1 LASAGDVLRAQRAQE
16 KIVDNLDEKHS
27 VRLQG
32 VLDRLEDE
40 VEKIVGASALT
51 PSEAI
56 AKRVEIETAM
66 RGTFLTYA
74 DESVREYDDIASGV
88 VKMMERIGALEGF
101 VAGDAEVIA
110 QLKRIAFSGYQ
121 DIGARFVDT
130 LANGLYQNVLAGRP
144 RAEIVKEMKE
154 AINGVFVKSDDAEA
168 QRLIEFIK
176 ENQFNP
182 DKYDEVQEATE
193 LLRTQY
199 ARAKPSMKT
208 KTGVNLRRYAYQQ
221 VHDSIMQFN
230 GSFTQAKAQ
239 EAGLNH
245 YQYFGSLVRDSRPF
259 CQEHVGEVMS
269 EERIRE
275 LWGSED
281 WAGKA
286 PGDPFVVRGGYNCRH
301 HFIPVDPDWIT

>member
-1 LASAGDVLRAQRAQE
+1 MASAGDVLRAQRAQE

-27 VRLQG
+27 VRLQD

-56 AKRVEIETAM
+56 AKRVEIEAAM

-88 VKMMERIGALEGF
+88 VRMMERIGALEGF

-121 DIGARFVDT
+121 DVAARFVDT
-130 LANGLYQNVLAGRP
+130 LANGLYQSVLAGRP
-144 RAEIVKEMKE
+144 KSETVKEMKQ
-154 AINGVFVKSDDAEA
+154 AINGVFIKSDSDEA
-168 QRLIEFIK
+168 QRLVDFIK
-176 ENQFNP
+176 ENQFIP
-182 DKYDEVQEATE
+182 GKREQVAEATE
-193 LLRTQY
+193 KLRTIY
-199 ARAKPSMKT
+199 GRDKA
-208 KTGVNLRRYAYQQ
+208 GNNLRRYAYQQ

-239 EAGLNH
+239 EAGLTH